1 MSIVAIIIGVGIIV
15 LIGLITF
22 LISSSDDDMKTG
34 VYLGVSV
41 AILCILEINIVN
53 DIIEEPKPTPMD
65 VYQGK
70 TTLEYTIIDG
80 VKIDSIVVFK
90 EIYKKDYD

>member
-53 DIIEEPKPTPMD
+53 DIIEVPKPTPMD

-80 VKIDSIVVFK
+80 DKIDSIVVFK

>member
-1 MSIVAIIIGVGIIV
+1 MSIVAIIIGAGIIV